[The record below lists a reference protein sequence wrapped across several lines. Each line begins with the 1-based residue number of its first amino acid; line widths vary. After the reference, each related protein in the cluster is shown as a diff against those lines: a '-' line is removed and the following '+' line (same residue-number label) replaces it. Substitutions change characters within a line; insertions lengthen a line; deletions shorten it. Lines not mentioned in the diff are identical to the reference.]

1 MEYVINTSTNKEIFF
16 HASKNGIEGTPNPH
30 HNDSKKKRDFGDGF
44 YLGSKERQ
52 TIALVNSSPDAKLY
66 KYKIPNDLL
75 NSENTLFLTKQDW
88 MYFVLYNRGYLEPIK
103 HTEFY
108 QYYAH
113 IADNKDYIVG
123 PIADDVFST
132 CMQDFV
138 KGIITDYMFMQLID
152 CYSYGTQ
159 IVAKTQD
166 ACDNLVPY
174 SFKNLT
180 ATDRMN
186 ALETRKLNRHQQ
198 EIDYEER
205 RAKLLL
211 ERKGKYI
218 SELFSDIEKGIIPT
232 PISDF
237 KQEMLKNIKFP
248 ETIKEH
254 NENEKEIIQF

>member
-1 MEYVINTSTNKEIFF
+1 MF
-16 HASKNGIEGTPNPH
+16 
-30 HNDSKKKRDFGDGF
+30 
-44 YLGSKERQ
+44 
-52 TIALVNSSPDAKLY
+52 
-66 KYKIPNDLL
+66 
-75 NSENTLFLTKQDW
+75 
-88 MYFVLYNRGYLEPIK
+88 LYNRGYLESIK
-103 HTEFY
+103 HTKFY

-113 IADNKDYIVG
+113 IADNKEYIVG

-180 ATDRMN
+180 ATDRIN

-198 EIDYEER
+198 EIDYEKR
-205 RAKLLL
+205 RANLLL

-232 PISDF
+232 PMNDF
-237 KQEMLKNIKFP
+237 KQQMLKNIKFP

-254 NENEKEIIQF
+254 DEHDKDNEQFL